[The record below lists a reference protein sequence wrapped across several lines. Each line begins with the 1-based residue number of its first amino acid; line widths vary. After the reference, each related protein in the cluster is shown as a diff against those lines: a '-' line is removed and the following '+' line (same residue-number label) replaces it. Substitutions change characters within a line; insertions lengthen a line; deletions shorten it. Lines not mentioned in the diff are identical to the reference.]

1 MNKLLFMKPSTKIL
15 KLMDPVSQGRTL
27 GQGQFGHNVKMSQI
41 LEINWMHGYDIN
53 EAFCLNFEICDH
65 RVHSENVLNFIT
77 YSFVLSRSLCNV
89 IVYIM
94 SCS

>member
-53 EAFCLNFEICDH
+53 EAS
-65 RVHSENVLNFIT
+65 V
-77 YSFVLSRSLCNV
+77 
-89 IVYIM
+89 
-94 SCS
+94 

>member
-15 KLMDPVSQGRTL
+15 KLMDPGRTL

-41 LEINWMHGYDIN
+41 LEINWMYDIN

>member
-27 GQGQFGHNVKMSQI
+27 GQGQFGHNVKMCQI
-41 LEINWMHGYDIN
+41 LEINWMYDIN
-53 EAFCLNFEICDH
+53 LNFEICDH

-77 YSFVLSRSLCNV
+77 YSMVLSRSLCNV

-94 SCS
+94 SRS

>member
-1 MNKLLFMKPSTKIL
+1 MNKLLFMKPSIKIL
-15 KLMDPVSQGRTL
+15 KLMDPVSEGRTL
-27 GQGQFGHNVKMSQI
+27 GQGPFGHNVKMSQI
-41 LEINWMHGYDIN
+41 LEINWMYDIN

-65 RVHSENVLNFIT
+65 RVHSENLLNFIT
-77 YSFVLSRSLCNV
+77 YSMALSRSLCNV

>member
-41 LEINWMHGYDIN
+41 LNWMYDIN
-53 EAFCLNFEICDH
+53 LNFEICDH

-77 YSFVLSRSLCNV
+77 YSMVLSRSLCNV
-89 IVYIM
+89 IVYVM
-94 SCS
+94 SRS

>member
-1 MNKLLFMKPSTKIL
+1 
-15 KLMDPVSQGRTL
+15 
-27 GQGQFGHNVKMSQI
+27 
-41 LEINWMHGYDIN
+41 MHGYDIN

-77 YSFVLSRSLCNV
+77 YSMVLSRSVCNV